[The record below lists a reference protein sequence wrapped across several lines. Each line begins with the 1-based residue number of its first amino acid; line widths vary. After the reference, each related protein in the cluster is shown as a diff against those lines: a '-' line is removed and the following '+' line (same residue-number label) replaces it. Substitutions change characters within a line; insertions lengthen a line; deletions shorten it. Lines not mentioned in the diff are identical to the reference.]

1 MRTVDPGT
9 GTEAGPDFDEPSDE
23 TSAETGEVTAG
34 PPPSRRMLV
43 LCAVAGFVL
52 GGGVLGLL
60 WGLSGVHAGALD
72 DALAA
77 CQALDRIGELPDTSR
92 DAQPSLTPGLS
103 GERLHRMTAARELAA
118 AAAQVNA
125 TYQPL
130 ADHID
135 GVSRMVLSLHFNDIS
150 GQRHLVEAKEIC
162 GRI

>member
-1 MRTVDPGT
+1 MRTVDTET
-9 GTEAGPDFDEPSDE
+9 GTDAGPDFEEPSTE
-23 TSAETGEVTAG
+23 SEEVKAT
-34 PPPSRRMLV
+34 PPPSRRLLV

-77 CQALDRIGELPDTSR
+77 CQSLDRVGQLPDTSR
-92 DAQPSLTPGLS
+92 DAQPKLTPGLTP
-103 GERLHRMTAARELAA
+103 ERLHRMTAARELSA

-125 TYQPL
+125 AYQPL

-150 GQRHLVEAKEIC
+150 GQRHLVQAQEIC